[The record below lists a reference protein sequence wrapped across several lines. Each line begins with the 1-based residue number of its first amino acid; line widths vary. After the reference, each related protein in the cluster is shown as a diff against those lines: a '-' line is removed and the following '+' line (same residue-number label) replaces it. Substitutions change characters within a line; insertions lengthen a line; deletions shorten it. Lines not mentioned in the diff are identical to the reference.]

1 MEYQGTTHR
10 VGVIPLRHAVED
22 MAYHPQEP
30 LLMAGLVTGEVHCFR
45 TTPRSADTDNG
56 VVVEHDCVSTTR
68 PHKKAIR
75 SVDFLTNNRFH
86 GAKDAGRSES
96 SHCQLVTAS
105 RDKSWS
111 LMSVTPTGAEV
122 VHRYENA
129 HPEPLSKIRALST
142 TNMVATGDDSG
153 VIRIWDVRT
162 NKQVQ
167 EYTHHFD
174 YIGDMFFVPEK
185 RRLLT
190 AGTDG
195 LLAVLDLRH
204 SKPVALSEEQDD
216 ELLSVMPV
224 KNNQKVVVGTQTG
237 VLGIFSWGNWGDVT
251 DRFPGHPESVDT
263 LCRVNDDTLLT
274 GSSDGIIRAI
284 SIQPNSLVGVV
295 GSHSS
300 YPIERLDFSPD
311 FDYLAS
317 LSHDNEVKLWSVKHL
332 FEAVSDDDDTGNGDG
347 DGNGNSSGN
356 KTNDSNADTPL
367 LPTSEKDPAPLTPT
381 QEALRQRERREQA
394 EAQLEQIDLDD
405 EDKVEVRR
413 RLAIAIGTK
422 KKPPPIIVNVL
433 TKRIV
438 LEIKSEKLRALNAVA
453 KAEKANV
460 TSVPVAEPAEIT
472 SPSPALA
479 ADVQPNSHP
488 TDVTDEVTAQPAD
501 QASSSNTA
509 PGDGDSGDDDNS
521 TPKSKRKRAH
531 KPVRLKKALK
541 GQANAQLRKKSNF
554 FAGLS

>member
-1 MEYQGTTHR
+1 MDSQGATTHR
-10 VGVIPLRHAVED
+10 VGVIPLRHAAED
-22 MAYHPQEP
+22 MAYHPQES

-45 TTPRSADTDNG
+45 TAPHSTDTDTG
-56 VVVEHDCVSTTR
+56 VAVEHDCVFTTR

-75 SVDFLTNNRFH
+75 SVDFLTNSRLFQ
-86 GAKDAGRSES
+86 GAKEPGGSES

-111 LMSVTPTGAEV
+111 LLSVTPTGAEV
-122 VHRYENA
+122 VHRYESA
-129 HPEPLSKIRALST
+129 HPEPLSKIRALTT
-142 TNMVATGDDSG
+142 TNMVATGDDNG
-153 VIRIWDVRT
+153 VVRVWDVRT

-195 LLAVLDLRH
+195 QLAVLDLRH
-204 SKPVALSEEQDD
+204 SKPVALSDEQDD

-284 SIQPNSLVGVV
+284 SIQPNALVGVV
-295 GSHSS
+295 GSHSA

-317 LSHDNEVKLWSVKHL
+317 LSHDNEIKLWSVKHL
-332 FEAVSDDDDTGNGDG
+332 FEKVSDDDDSDSDDG
-347 DGNGNSSGN
+347 DKS
-356 KTNDSNADTPL
+356 KDSTADAS
-367 LPTSEKDPAPLTPT
+367 LPPASTTDAAPLTPT
-381 QEALRQRERREQA
+381 QEALRKRERREQA
-394 EAQLEQIDLDD
+394 EAQLDQINLDD
-405 EDKVEVRR
+405 EDKDEVRR
-413 RLAIAIGTK
+413 RLAVAIGTK
-422 KKPPPIIVNVL
+422 RKPPPIIVNVL

-438 LEIKSEKLRALNAVA
+438 LEVKGEKLRAQKAAA
-453 KAEKANV
+453 KAEKLNA
-460 TSVPVAEPAEIT
+460 TPVSGAEPAESDSAST
-472 SPSPALA
+472 LA
-479 ADVQPNSHP
+479 ADDQANSSLAQS
-488 TDVTDEVTAQPAD
+488 TEEVATQPAE
-501 QASSSNTA
+501 QGCSNSNTA
-509 PGDGDSGDDDNS
+509 LEDDDNDGNDENS
-521 TPKSKRKRAH
+521 SKSKRKRAH
-531 KPVRLKKALK
+531 KPIRLKKALE
-541 GQANAQLRKKSNF
+541 GQAKAQLRKKSNF